1 MARARDRAVP
11 KRTVVAGVSQAR
23 QRRPVIRFVPGLVE
37 LMTFSI
43 GCRSC
48 ALRGKDVFQR
58 RARRRRAPPKRSR
71 AAPRLL
77 HRLRARAAPQ
87 PLLALESRP
96 KGAVGGSSSP

>member
-43 GCRSC
+43 GCRSS
-48 ALRGKDVFQR
+48 ALREKTVFQR
-58 RARRRRAPPKRSR
+58 PARRRAPPKRSR